1 LESHQI
7 ELARAAADEESGG
20 HPRSIASIRRAK
32 SSLSGVDS
40 TTDAEDDQ
48 SEGNSG
54 DEVVMQAHPTSIAK
68 LCPPDSSKAK
78 LNMVCTWSALGG
90 DSRTDT
96 VHGQHHFTRL
106 SVRPTSTTRG
116 CPITITCK
124 HPSQVSHDFE
134 KGPLVSI
141 FENKTRN
148 ETVLWLFGAYSVPCF
163 CHFRIFLLKLLSEI
177 DYLMEESTL
186 SSQFSAR
193 KGLNLSVPRLFNGLW
208 RAVRS

>member
-1 LESHQI
+1 MISHQI

-20 HPRSIASIRRAK
+20 HPRSISSIRRAK

-40 TTDAEDDQ
+40 TTDAEDEQ
-48 SEGNSG
+48 SAG
-54 DEVVMQAHPTSIAK
+54 DSADEAEMEAHPTSIAK

-78 LNMVCTWSALGG
+78 LNMVCTWSAVGG
-90 DSRTDT
+90 GSRTDT

-106 SVRPTSTTRG
+106 SVRPSSTTRG

-141 FENKTRN
+141 VEISRQNVSVLAFLKV
-148 ETVLWLFGAYSVPCF
+148 TVL
-163 CHFRIFLLKLLSEI
+163 
-177 DYLMEESTL
+177 T
-186 SSQFSAR
+186 
-193 KGLNLSVPRLFNGLW
+193 
-208 RAVRS
+208 